1 MKNKNLISVALALLA
16 MAFWGSL
23 FPVIKL
29 GYKYFKVNTSSAADI
44 LIFAAIRFLLC
55 GLIVCAFC
63 LVKKEKYKIPDKRE
77 IASIALM
84 GFFAVTLHYGFTYI
98 GLSLTDSSKTAI
110 LKQLGTLLYVCFA
123 FLFIK
128 EEKFGINKLIGA
140 IVGFLGIISINSF
153 GGKIS
158 FSIGD
163 ILIIAASFCTV
174 ISSVMSK
181 KSVQTVCAIWVTGI
195 SQLFGGIVLMA
206 VGISMGGKFPQF
218 NISAVLL
225 LLYIC
230 IASIAGYTLY
240 YYVQKTM
247 DLSSLF
253 IVKFAEPLFAVLFG
267 FLLLN
272 EDIFKIEYIASF
284 ILISA
289 GIIIGNKVIKKKEKV
304 ILGKC

>member
-1 MKNKNLISVALALLA
+1 MISVALALLG

-29 GYKYFKVNTSSAADI
+29 GYKYFEVNTSSAANI

-63 LVKKEKYKIPDKRE
+63 FVKKEKYKIPDKSE

-84 GFFAVTLHYGFTYI
+84 GFFAITLHYGFTYI

-128 EEKFGINKLIGA
+128 QEKFGINKLIGA
-140 IVGFLGIISINSF
+140 ILGFLGIIAINSF

-158 FSIGD
+158 FSVGD

-174 ISSVMSK
+174 ISSIMSK
-181 KSVQTVCAIWVTGI
+181 KSVQTVCAVWVTGI
-195 SQLFGGIVLMA
+195 SQLFGGIVLM
-206 VGISMGGKFPQF
+206 VTGILTGGKFPVF
-218 NISAVLL
+218 NIRAVLL
-225 LLYIC
+225 LIYIC

-253 IVKFAEPLFAVLFG
+253 IVKFAEPLFAALFG
-267 FLLLN
+267 FLLLK
-272 EDIFKIEYIASF
+272 EDIFRLQYLASF
-284 ILISA
+284 VLISA
-289 GIIIGNKVIKKKEKV
+289 GIIIGNKVIEKKEKV
-304 ILGKC
+304 MAGKC